1 MCLKKTNAPSSIQ
14 MVRRNRVA
22 NHNEKNNFSHAAQ
35 LTSWN
40 KDTPRHDNK
49 MDEE

>member
-1 MCLKKTNAPSSIQ
+1 MI
-14 MVRRNRVA
+14 RRTRVA
-22 NHNEKNNFSHAAQ
+22 SHNEKNYLSHAAQ
-35 LTSWN
+35 LTGWN

>member
-1 MCLKKTNAPSSIQ
+1 MFKTANAQSSIQ
-14 MVRRNRVA
+14 MVRRTRVIS
-22 NHNEKNNFSHAAQ
+22 HNEKNYLSRAAQ
-35 LTSWN
+35 LTGWN